1 MALGAESR
9 NRMRKSPSLATFRV
23 VRIAKV
29 PGALCSLRN
38 RMRITGL
45 ALVPP
50 PTAADLPKVTP
61 ELLASV
67 LARYSRSNE
76 GIHKILE
83 KVDLANPDAS
93 IDRILKF
100 VDYGHASIGGL
111 TGGLAIALDD
121 VSMWLAYKVFEI
133 ATMADGQESSTRY
146 ITMDA
151 ANLPAPAA
159 LGIPDDLAGRWTS
172 LMAKAFAAYQA
183 EYARLD
189 ALAVAQPNLVRLPPD
204 AKPAVV
210 TRLRKNYA
218 LDRARYFI
226 PFATRTNLGL
236 VQSSRMWATTVKHL
250 DSLPHPEARAAAK
263 LIRDELLKQ
272 SPRLMRHSFA
282 EKSFAE
288 QGAQELAASVA
299 LGLSRLSTAPLA
311 DDIWVRVDRATPP
324 WLAETQPVS
333 EALRHRA
340 NRYGYQGS
348 ATRRMRVTFAWNNMA
363 LAELRD
369 LNRHRTGHRHT
380 PLIQAGFYLPPEIPA
395 AGHAA
400 LLAEQAD
407 LTRELLQRGSPAYV
421 YSLLLGA
428 QTPFEH
434 STHADKFIYEAELR
448 TGMGAH
454 FRYAEHLSA
463 ALRGFFQQ
471 VPEAKDWVVEGTAE
485 PE

>member
-1 MALGAESR
+1 
-9 NRMRKSPSLATFRV
+9 
-23 VRIAKV
+23 
-29 PGALCSLRN
+29 
-38 RMRITGL
+38 MRITGL
-45 ALVPP
+45 AIVPP
-50 PTAADLPKVTP
+50 PSAADLPKVTP

-76 GIHKILE
+76 GLASILA
-83 KVDLANPDAS
+83 KVDVANPDAS

-111 TGGLAIALDD
+111 TGGLAIALDG
-121 VSMWLAYKVFEI
+121 VSMWLAYKIFEI
-133 ATMADGQESSTRY
+133 AQMADGQESSTRY
-146 ITMDA
+146 IAMDA
-151 ANLPAPAA
+151 TNVPTADE
-159 LGIPDDLAGRWTS
+159 LGIPSDLASRWTDA
-172 LMAKAFAAYQA
+172 LGRAFAAYHA
-183 EYARLD
+183 EYDRLD
-189 ALAVAQPNLVRLPPD
+189 ALATAEPQRVRVPAD

-226 PFATRTNLGL
+226 PLATRTNLGL

-250 DSLPHPEARAAAK
+250 DSLPQPEARRAAK

-272 SPRLMRHSFA
+272 SPRLMRHSSA
-282 EKSFAE
+282 ERSYEE
-288 QGAQELAASVA
+288 QARQELAASIA
-299 LGLSRLSTAPLA
+299 LGRQRLSAEALPDQT
-311 DDIWVRVDRATPP
+311 WVHVDRSTPP
-324 WLAETQPVS
+324 WLPEAQPVA

-340 NRYGYQGS
+340 NRYGQQGC
-348 ATRRMRVTFAWNNMA
+348 ATRRMRVTFAWNNLA
-363 LAELRD
+363 IAELRD
-369 LNRHRTGHRHT
+369 LNRHRTGNRHT
-380 PLIQAGFYLPPEIPA
+380 PLIQAGFYLPPEIDRAP
-395 AGHAA
+395 HAS
-400 LLAEQAD
+400 LLNDQLA
-407 LTRELLQRGSPAYV
+407 LTRELLDRGSGSYV

-463 ALRGFFQQ
+463 ALREFLRQ
-471 VPEAKDWVVEGTAE
+471 VPEARDWVVEGTAE

>member
-1 MALGAESR
+1 
-9 NRMRKSPSLATFRV
+9 
-23 VRIAKV
+23 
-29 PGALCSLRN
+29 
-38 RMRITGL
+38 MRITGL

-67 LARYSRSNE
+67 LARYSRSND
-76 GIHKILE
+76 GIHAILD
-83 KVDLANPDAS
+83 KVDPADPDAS

-121 VSMWLAYKVFEI
+121 VSMWLAYKLFEI
-133 ATMADGQESSTRY
+133 AQMADGQESSTRY

-151 ANLPAPAA
+151 ANLPEPSA
-159 LGIPDDLAGRWTS
+159 LGVPDDLAPRWQA
-172 LMAKAFAAYQA
+172 LMARAFAAYHA

-189 ALAVAQPNLVRLPPD
+189 ALATAEPDRVRLPAN
-204 AKPAVV
+204 AKPAVA

-226 PFATRTNLGL
+226 PLATRTNVGL
-236 VQSSRMWATTVKHL
+236 VQTSRMWAQTIKQL
-250 DSLPHPEARAAAK
+250 ASLPHPEARAAAE
-263 LIRDELLKQ
+263 LIRNELIKQ
-272 SPRLMRHSFA
+272 SPRLLRHSFA
-282 EKSFAE
+282 DASCEAQAS
-288 QGAQELAASVA
+288 QELATSVR
-299 LGLSRLSTAPLA
+299 LGLARLSTAPLA
-311 DDIWVRVDRATPP
+311 DEVWVHVDRATPP
-324 WLAETQPVS
+324 FLAEEQSVAES
-333 EALRHRA
+333 LRHRG
-340 NRYGYQGS
+340 NRYGLQGT
-348 ATRRMRVTFAWNNMA
+348 ATRRMRVTFAWNNLA
-363 LAELRD
+363 IAELRD
-369 LNRHRTGHRHT
+369 LNRHRTGNRFT
-380 PLIQAGFYLPPEIPA
+380 PLIQAGFYLPPEIA
-395 AGHAA
+395 HADHRA
-400 LLAEQAD
+400 LLDDQAE

-434 STHADKFIYEAELR
+434 GTHADKFIYEAELR

-463 ALRGFFQQ
+463 TLRAFFEQ
-471 VPEAKDWVVEGTAE
+471 VPEARDWVVEGTAE

>member
-1 MALGAESR
+1 M
-9 NRMRKSPSLATFRV
+9 
-23 VRIAKV
+23 
-29 PGALCSLRN
+29 
-38 RMRITGL
+38 
-45 ALVPP
+45 
-50 PTAADLPKVTP
+50 PKVTP

-76 GIHKILE
+76 GLAAILA
-83 KVDLANPDAS
+83 KVDIANPDAS

-121 VSMWLAYKVFEI
+121 VSMWLAYKIFEI

-151 ANLPAPAA
+151 ANVPSAEE
-159 LGIPDDLAGRWTS
+159 LGVPSDLAGRWREVLDRS
-172 LMAKAFAAYQA
+172 FAAYQQ

-189 ALAVAQPNLVRLPPD
+189 ALAVAEPQRVRVPPD

-210 TRLRKNYA
+210 ARLRKNYA

-250 DSLPHPEARAAAK
+250 DSLPQPEARAAAK

-272 SPRLMRHSFA
+272 SPRLMRYSSA
-282 EKSFAE
+282 EKSFEE
-288 QGAQELAASVA
+288 QARQELAASIT
-299 LGLSRLSTAPLA
+299 LGLARLSAAPLT
-311 DDIWVRVDRATPP
+311 DEVWVQVDRATPP
-324 WLAETQPVS
+324 WLPETQPVA

-340 NRYGYQGS
+340 NRYGYQGA
-348 ATRRMRVTFAWNNMA
+348 ATRRMRVSFAWNNMA

-369 LNRHRTGHRHT
+369 LNRHRTGHRYT
-380 PLIQAGFYLPPEIPA
+380 PLIQAGFYLPPEIDRA
-395 AGHAA
+395 THAA
-400 LLAEQAD
+400 LLTDQLE
-407 LTRELLQRGSPAYV
+407 LTRELLGRGSPAYV

-463 ALRGFFQQ
+463 ALSGFFQH
-471 VPEAKDWVVEGTAE
+471 VPEARDWVVEGTAE

>member
-1 MALGAESR
+1 
-9 NRMRKSPSLATFRV
+9 
-23 VRIAKV
+23 
-29 PGALCSLRN
+29 
-38 RMRITGL
+38 MRITGL

-67 LARYSRSNE
+67 LARYSRSNK
-76 GIHKILE
+76 GIGAILE

-93 IDRILKF
+93 IDRILNF

-121 VSMWLAYKVFEI
+121 VSMWLAYKIFEI

-146 ITMDA
+146 ITMEPT
-151 ANLPAPAA
+151 NLPSAEE
-159 LGIPDDLAGRWTS
+159 LGVPGDLAERWREV
-172 LMAKAFAAYQA
+172 MAKSFAAYNA

-189 ALAVAQPNLVRLPPD
+189 ALATAEPGRVRLPEG

-236 VQSSRMWATTVKHL
+236 VQSSRMWAVTVKHL
-250 DSLPHPEARAAAK
+250 DSLPHPEARSAAK
-263 LIRDELLKQ
+263 LIREELLKQ

-282 EKSFAE
+282 EKSYTA
-288 QGAQELAASVA
+288 QAQQELESALA
-299 LGLSRLSTAPLA
+299 LGRERLSAAPLS
-311 DDIWVRVDRATPP
+311 DEVWVHVDRATPP
-324 WLAETQPVS
+324 WLPETQAIAD
-333 EALRHRA
+333 ALRHRS
-340 NRYGYQGS
+340 NRYGQQGT
-348 ATRRMRVTFAWNNMA
+348 ATRRMRVTFAWNNLA

-369 LNRHRTGHRHT
+369 LNRHRTGHRYT
-380 PLIQAGFYLPPEIPA
+380 PLIQAGFYLPPEIDA
-395 AGHAA
+395 AVHRS
-400 LLAEQAD
+400 LLEEQLS
-407 LTRELLQRGSPAYV
+407 LTRELMARGSPAYV

-454 FRYAEHLSA
+454 YRYAEHLGA
-463 ALRGFFQQ
+463 ALRSFLQQ
-471 VPEAKDWVVEGTAE
+471 VPEARDWVVEGTAE

>member
-1 MALGAESR
+1 M
-9 NRMRKSPSLATFRV
+9 
-23 VRIAKV
+23 KV
-29 PGALCSLRN
+29 
-38 RMRITGL
+38 TGL

-67 LARYSRSNE
+67 LARYSRSNQ
-76 GIHKILE
+76 GIGAILS

-93 IDRILKF
+93 IDRILNF

-121 VSMWLAYKVFEI
+121 VSMWLAYKIFEI
-133 ATMADGQESSTRY
+133 AQMADGQESSTRY

-151 ANLPAPAA
+151 SNLPAPAEI
-159 LGIPDDLAGRWTS
+159 GIPDDLAPRWS
-172 LMAKAFAAYQA
+172 ALMAKSFAAYNA

-189 ALAVAQPNLVRLPPD
+189 AAALADPNLVRLPPD

-250 DSLPHPEARAAAK
+250 DSLPQPEARAAAK

-282 EKSFAE
+282 EKSYQTQA
-288 QGAQELAASVA
+288 AQELANSLQ
-299 LGLSRLSTAPLA
+299 LGLARLSSAPLA
-311 DDIWVRVDRATPP
+311 DEVWVHVERTAPP
-324 WLAETQPVS
+324 WLAETQSVA

-340 NRYGYQGS
+340 NRYGYQGA
-348 ATRRMRVTFAWNNMA
+348 ATRRMRVNFAWNNMA
-363 LAELRD
+363 IAELRD
-369 LNRHRTGHRHT
+369 LNRHRTGHRYT
-380 PLIQAGFYLPPEIPA
+380 PLIQAGFYLPPEIK
-395 AGHAA
+395 HAA
-400 LLAEQAD
+400 HQPLLDEQAA
-407 LTRELLQRGSPAYV
+407 LTRELMQRGAPAYV

-454 FRYAEHLSA
+454 FRYADHLSA
-463 ALRGFFQQ
+463 VLHAFFQQ
-471 VPEAKDWVVEGTAE
+471 VPEACDWVVEGTAE

>member
-1 MALGAESR
+1 
-9 NRMRKSPSLATFRV
+9 
-23 VRIAKV
+23 
-29 PGALCSLRN
+29 
-38 RMRITGL
+38 MRITGL

-50 PTAADLPKVTP
+50 PTAADCPKVTP

-76 GIHKILE
+76 GIGAILA

-111 TGGLAIALDD
+111 TGGLAVALDD
-121 VSMWLAYKVFEI
+121 VSMWLAYKIFEI
-133 ATMADGQESSTRY
+133 AQMADGQESSTRY

-151 ANLPAPAA
+151 ANVPSAEELGVPA
-159 LGIPDDLAGRWTS
+159 DLAPRWRDV
-172 LMAKAFAAYQA
+172 LARAFTAYHA

-189 ALAVAQPNLVRLPPD
+189 ALATSEPQRVRVPAE

-236 VQSSRMWATTVKHL
+236 VQTSRMWAVTVKQL
-250 DSLPHPEARAAAK
+250 DSLPHPEAKAAAK

-282 EKSFAE
+282 ERSYEE
-288 QGAQELAASVA
+288 QARQELAASLA
-299 LGLSRLSTAPLA
+299 LGRERLSSAGLA
-311 DDIWVRVDRATPP
+311 DDVWVRVDRAAPP
-324 WLAETQPVS
+324 WLPETQPVA

-340 NRYGYQGS
+340 NRYGQQGT
-348 ATRRMRVTFAWNNMA
+348 ATHRMRVSFAWNNLA

-369 LNRHRTGHRHT
+369 LNRHRTGNRHT
-380 PLIQAGFYLPPEIPA
+380 PLIQAGFYLPPEIDRA
-395 AGHAA
+395 THAT
-400 LLAEQAD
+400 LLTEQLA
-407 LTRELLQRGSPAYV
+407 LTRELMERGSPAYV

-434 STHADKFIYEAELR
+434 STQADKFIYEAELR

-463 ALRGFFQQ
+463 VLREFLIQ
-471 VPEAKDWVVEGTAE
+471 VPEARDWVVEGTAE

>member
-1 MALGAESR
+1 
-9 NRMRKSPSLATFRV
+9 
-23 VRIAKV
+23 
-29 PGALCSLRN
+29 
-38 RMRITGL
+38 MRITGL

-76 GIHKILE
+76 GLAAILA
-83 KVDLANPDAS
+83 KVDIANPDAS

-121 VSMWLAYKVFEI
+121 VSMWLAYKIFEI
-133 ATMADGQESSTRY
+133 AQMADGQESSTRY
-146 ITMDA
+146 ITMSA
-151 ANLPAPAA
+151 ANLPTPAQI
-159 LGIPDDLAGRWTS
+159 GIPEDLAGRWHDV
-172 LMAKAFAAYQA
+172 LGRAFAAYNN

-189 ALAVAQPNLVRLPPD
+189 ALAAAEPERVRPPAE

-210 TRLRKNYA
+210 ARLRKNYA

-226 PFATRTNLGL
+226 PFAARTNLGL
-236 VQSSRMWATTVKHL
+236 VQTSRMWAMTVKHL
-250 DSLPHPEARAAAK
+250 DSLPQPEARRAAA
-263 LIRDELLKQ
+263 LVRDELLKQ
-272 SPRLMRHSFA
+272 SPRLMRHSFSETSYQEQA
-282 EKSFAE
+282 RQELETSFA
-288 QGAQELAASVA
+288 
-299 LGLSRLSTAPLA
+299 LGRKRLSFAPLRDA
-311 DDIWVRVDRATPP
+311 VWVHVDRATPP
-324 WLAETQPVS
+324 WLQEVQPVA

-340 NRYGYQGS
+340 NRYGQQGT

-369 LNRHRTGHRHT
+369 LNRHRTGHRYT
-380 PLIQAGFYLPPEIPA
+380 PLIQTGFYLPPEIPR
-395 AGHAA
+395 GPHEA
-400 LLAEQAD
+400 LLADQVA
-407 LTRELLQRGSPAYV
+407 LTRELLERGSPAYV
-421 YSLLLGA
+421 YALLLGA

-454 FRYAEHLSA
+454 FRYAEHLGA
-463 ALRGFFQQ
+463 ALREFFAV
-471 VPEAKDWVVEGTAE
+471 VPEARDWVVEGTAE

>member
-1 MALGAESR
+1 M
-9 NRMRKSPSLATFRV
+9 K
-23 VRIAKV
+23 
-29 PGALCSLRN
+29 
-38 RMRITGL
+38 ITGL

-50 PTAADLPKVTP
+50 PTAADCPKVTP

-76 GIHKILE
+76 GIANILA

-111 TGGLAIALDD
+111 TGGLAVALDG
-121 VSMWLAYKVFEI
+121 VSMWLAYKIFEL

-151 ANLPAPAA
+151 ANLPAPDE
-159 LGIPDDLAGRWTS
+159 LGIPADLADRWRAVMT
-172 LMAKAFAAYQA
+172 KAFAAYHA

-189 ALAVAQPNLVRLPPD
+189 ALATANPGLVRLPPD

-226 PFATRTNLGL
+226 PLATRTNLGL
-236 VQSSRMWATTVKHL
+236 VQSSRMWAATVKHL
-250 DSLPHPEARAAAK
+250 DSLPQPEARAAAS

-272 SPRLMRHSFA
+272 SPRLMRHSSA
-282 EKSFAE
+282 EKSYEE
-288 QGAQELAASVA
+288 QARQDLAASLA
-299 LGLSRLSTAPLA
+299 LGRARLSSAPLA
-311 DDIWVRVDRATPP
+311 DQVWVHVDRATPP
-324 WLAETQPVS
+324 FLPENQPLA

-340 NRYGYQGS
+340 NRYGYQGA
-348 ATRRMRVTFAWNNMA
+348 ATRRMRVSFAWNNMA

-369 LNRHRTGHRHT
+369 LNRHRTGYRFT
-380 PLIQAGFYLPPEIPA
+380 PLIQAGFYLPPEIDRAP
-395 AGHAA
+395 HAA
-400 LLAEQAD
+400 LLAEQLE
-407 LTRELLQRGSPAYV
+407 LTRELMTRGSPAYV

-463 ALRGFFQQ
+463 ALGEFFKQ
-471 VPEAKDWVVEGTAE
+471 VPEARDWVVEGTAE

>member
-1 MALGAESR
+1 
-9 NRMRKSPSLATFRV
+9 
-23 VRIAKV
+23 
-29 PGALCSLRN
+29 
-38 RMRITGL
+38 MRITGL

-50 PTAADLPKVTP
+50 PTAADCPKVTP

-76 GIHKILE
+76 GIANILA

-93 IDRILKF
+93 IDRILRF

-111 TGGLAIALDD
+111 TGGLAVALDG
-121 VSMWLAYKVFEI
+121 VSMWLAYKIFEL

-151 ANLPAPAA
+151 ANLPAAEE
-159 LGIPDDLAGRWTS
+159 LGIPADLADRWRAVMT
-172 LMAKAFAAYQA
+172 KAFAAYHT

-189 ALAVAQPNLVRLPPD
+189 ALATANPGLVRLPPD

-236 VQSSRMWATTVKHL
+236 VQSSRMWAATVKHL

-272 SPRLMRHSFA
+272 SPRLMRHSSA
-282 EKSFAE
+282 EKSYEA
-288 QGAQELAASVA
+288 QAAQELRTSLA
-299 LGLSRLSTAPLA
+299 LGRARLSSAQLA
-311 DDIWVRVDRATPP
+311 DEVWVHVDRATPP
-324 WLAETQPVS
+324 FLPEAQSLA

-340 NRYGYQGS
+340 NRYGYQGA
-348 ATRRMRVTFAWNNMA
+348 ATRRMRVSFAWNNMA

-380 PLIQAGFYLPPEIPA
+380 PLIQSGFYLPPEIDRAP
-395 AGHAA
+395 HAA
-400 LLAEQAD
+400 LLAEQME
-407 LTRELLQRGSPAYV
+407 LTRELMERDSPAYV
-421 YSLLLGA
+421 FSLLLGA

-463 ALRGFFQQ
+463 VLHEFFRQ
-471 VPEAKDWVVEGTAE
+471 VPEAADWVVEGTAE

>member
-1 MALGAESR
+1 M
-9 NRMRKSPSLATFRV
+9 
-23 VRIAKV
+23 KV
-29 PGALCSLRN
+29 
-38 RMRITGL
+38 TGL

-50 PTAADLPKVTP
+50 PSASDLPKVTP

-76 GIHKILE
+76 GLAAILA
-83 KVDLANPDAS
+83 KVDITNPDAS

-121 VSMWLAYKVFEI
+121 VSMWLAYKIFEI
-133 ATMADGQESSTRY
+133 AQMADGQESSTRY
-146 ITMDA
+146 ITMNA
-151 ANLPAPAA
+151 SSLPTPAE
-159 LGIPDDLAGRWTS
+159 LGIPDDLAARWQAV
-172 LMAKAFAAYQA
+172 MARAFVSYNS

-189 ALAVAQPNLVRLPPD
+189 ALAVQQPDLVRLPKE
-204 AKPAVV
+204 AKPAIV

-236 VQSSRMWATTVKHL
+236 VQSSRMWAQTVKHL
-250 DSLPHPEARAAAK
+250 ASLPQPEARAAAK

-282 EKSFAE
+282 EKSYEE
-288 QGAQELAASVA
+288 QARQELGVS
-299 LGLSRLSTAPLA
+299 LSMGLDRLSTAPLPDEA
-311 DDIWVRVDRATPP
+311 WVQVERATAPF
-324 WLAETQPVS
+324 LAETQGLT
-333 EALRHRA
+333 EALRHRS
-340 NRYGYQGS
+340 NRYGQHGM
-348 ATRRMRVTFAWNNMA
+348 ATRRMRVAFAWNNLA
-363 LAELRD
+363 IAELRD
-369 LNRHRTGHRHT
+369 LNRHRTGNRYT
-380 PLIQAGFYLPPEIPA
+380 PLIQAGFYLPAEIK
-395 AGHAA
+395 HTDHQA
-400 LLAEQAD
+400 LLTEQAE

-463 ALRGFFQQ
+463 ALREFLKQ
-471 VPEAKDWVVEGTAE
+471 VPEAKPWVEEGTAE

>member
-1 MALGAESR
+1 
-9 NRMRKSPSLATFRV
+9 
-23 VRIAKV
+23 
-29 PGALCSLRN
+29 
-38 RMRITGL
+38 MRITGL

-67 LARYSRSNE
+67 LARYSRSND
-76 GIHKILE
+76 GLHAILE

-111 TGGLAIALDD
+111 TGGLAVALDD
-121 VSMWLAYKVFEI
+121 VSMWLAYKLFEI
-133 ATMADGQESSTRY
+133 AQMADGQESSTRY

-151 ANLPAPAA
+151 ANLPAPAEI
-159 LGIPDDLAGRWTS
+159 GIPDDLAPRWRT
-172 LMAKAFAAYQA
+172 LMAKSFAAYNQ
-183 EYARLD
+183 EYSRLD
-189 ALAVAQPNLVRLPPD
+189 ALGVAEPDRVRVPAD

-210 TRLRKNYA
+210 TRIRKNYA

-236 VQSSRMWATTVKHL
+236 VQTSRMWATTVKHL
-250 DSLPHPEARAAAK
+250 DSLPHPEARAAAR
-263 LIRDELLKQ
+263 LIREELVKM
-272 SPRLMRHSFA
+272 SPRLTRHSVA
-282 EKSFAE
+282 ERSYQE
-288 QGAQELAASVA
+288 QAQQELATSLR
-299 LGLSRLSTAPLA
+299 LGLTRLSTAPLA
-311 DDIWVRVDRATPP
+311 DEVWVDVDRSVAPFLSEEQP
-324 WLAETQPVS
+324 LA

-340 NRYGYQGS
+340 NRYGHQGT
-348 ATRRMRVTFAWNNMA
+348 ATRRMRVSFAWNNLA
-363 LAELRD
+363 IAELRD
-369 LNRHRTGHRHT
+369 LNRHRTGHRYT
-380 PLIQAGFYLPPEIPA
+380 PLIQAGFYLPPEIA
-395 AGHAA
+395 HAA
-400 LLAEQAD
+400 HQSLLDEQAA
-407 LTRELLQRGSPAYV
+407 LTRELMQRGSPAYV

-454 FRYAEHLSA
+454 YRYADHLGA
-463 ALRGFFQQ
+463 ALHRFFAQ
-471 VPEAKDWVVEGTAE
+471 VPEAREWVVEGTAE

>member
-1 MALGAESR
+1 
-9 NRMRKSPSLATFRV
+9 
-23 VRIAKV
+23 
-29 PGALCSLRN
+29 
-38 RMRITGL
+38 
-45 ALVPP
+45 
-50 PTAADLPKVTP
+50 
-61 ELLASV
+61 
-67 LARYSRSNE
+67 
-76 GIHKILE
+76 
-83 KVDLANPDAS
+83 
-93 IDRILKF
+93 
-100 VDYGHASIGGL
+100 
-111 TGGLAIALDD
+111 
-121 VSMWLAYKVFEI
+121 
-133 ATMADGQESSTRY
+133 
-146 ITMDA
+146 MDA
-151 ANLPAPAA
+151 ANLPSAEE
-159 LGIPDDLAGRWTS
+159 LGIPADLADRWRRVMS
-172 LMAKAFAAYQA
+172 AAFAAYHA

-189 ALAVAQPNLVRLPPD
+189 ALAVANPSLVRLPPD

-282 EKSFAE
+282 EKSFTAQAE
-288 QGAQELAASVA
+288 QELAASLA
-299 LGLSRLSTAPLA
+299 LGAERLSAAPLP
-311 DDIWVRVDRATPP
+311 DEVWVHVDRATPP
-324 WLAETQPVS
+324 WLPESQPIAES
-333 EALRHRA
+333 LRHRA

-348 ATRRMRVTFAWNNMA
+348 ATRRMRVSFAWNNMA

-369 LNRHRTGHRHT
+369 LNRHRTGHRTT
-380 PLIQAGFYLPPEIPA
+380 PLIQAGFYLPPEIKH
-395 AGHAA
+395 GDHAQ
-400 LLAEQAD
+400 LLHDQLE
-407 LTRELLQRGSPAYV
+407 LTRELLRRGSPAYV

-463 ALRGFFQQ
+463 TLKKFFEQ
-471 VPEAKDWVVEGTAE
+471 VPEARSWVVEGTAE